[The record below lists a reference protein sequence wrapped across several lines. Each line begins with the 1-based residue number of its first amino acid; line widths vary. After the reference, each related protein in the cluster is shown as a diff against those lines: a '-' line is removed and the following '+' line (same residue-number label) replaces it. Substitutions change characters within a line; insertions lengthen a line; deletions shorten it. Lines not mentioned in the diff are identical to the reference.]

1 MLRNSKGFTLIE
13 MVIVMAVFILVIAIS
28 GDVFRVVLQQSS
40 KVFRS
45 EESNIEGIVGLEI
58 LRHDLQQ
65 AGYGLYTETLS
76 AAYIGEADV
85 APAST
90 YNEADTTRPP
100 RALVAGNNLTGKS
113 DTGSVSGSTFN
124 ILDGSDYLALKALTL
139 GRNAASQKWTYL
151 ENGASGVVP
160 RVWGSGAEN
169 LNSTDYVM
177 LMRRLITQ
185 TGTTLA
191 VVPDASNALY
201 RKYDSTTLNVFKQY
215 SSSAHE
221 YVVYGLDDSQPRMP
235 FNRSDYFVARPS
247 TSVPALCAPNTKIG
261 TLYKTVVNQGNNGH
275 LSYLPLL
282 DCVADMQ
289 VVLGWDLTIGTTA
302 AAGQDGLI
310 DTWSSPDPASCA
322 GSGCSISPGGV
333 ADAMSGPQLL
343 ASALKVVKVYI
354 LAQVGRRDPAYTSPS
369 PIIVGDAAET
379 SITRSYAFTSDMLN
393 YHWKVYRIVVRPKN
407 LVSNQ

>member
-1 MLRNSKGFTLIE
+1 MLRNRKGFTLVE

-28 GDVFRVVLQQSS
+28 GDVFRIVLQQSS

-65 AGYGLYTETLS
+65 AGYGLFTETLS
-76 AAYIGEADV
+76 TAYTGEADV

-100 RALVAGNNLTGKS
+100 RALVAGDNLTSKS

-124 ILDGSDYLALKALTL
+124 ILDGSDYLVLKGLTL

-151 ENGASGVVP
+151 ENGAAGVTP
-160 RVWGSGAEN
+160 RVWGSDAEN
-169 LNSTDYVM
+169 LTSTDYVM
-177 LMRRLITQ
+177 LMRRSITQ
-185 TGTTLA
+185 TGKALA
-191 VVPDASNALY
+191 IVPDASNNFY
-201 RKYDSTTLNVFKQY
+201 RPYNSTTMNVFKQY
-215 SSSAHE
+215 SSSANE
-221 YVVYGLDDSQPRMP
+221 YVIYGLDNSQPRMP

-247 TSVPALCAPNTKIG
+247 TSVPALCAPNIG
-261 TLYKTVVNQGNNGH
+261 TLYKTVVNQGSNGH

-289 VVLGWDLTIGTTA
+289 VVLGWDLTIGNTT

-310 DTWSSPDPASCA
+310 DTWSSPDPLSCA
-322 GSGCSISPGGV
+322 GNGCSISPGGV
-333 ADAMSGPQLL
+333 SDATADPQLL

-354 LAQVGRRDPAYTSPS
+354 LAQVGRKDPGYTSPS
-369 PIIVGDAAET
+369 PITVGDAAEVA
-379 SITRSYAFTSDMLN
+379 ITRSYALATDKLN
-393 YHWKVYRIVVRPKN
+393 YRWKVYRIVVRPKN

>member
-1 MLRNSKGFTLIE
+1 MLRNRKGFTLVE

-28 GDVFRVVLQQSS
+28 GDVFRIVLQQSS

-76 AAYIGEADV
+76 SAYTGEADV

-90 YNEADTTRPP
+90 YNEADTTGPP
-100 RALVAGNNLTGKS
+100 RALVAGDNLISIS
-113 DTGSVSGSTFN
+113 DTTSVSGTTFS
-124 ILDGSDYLALKALTL
+124 IRDGSDYLVLKGLTL

-151 ENGASGVVP
+151 ENGSSGVAP

-169 LNSTDYVM
+169 LSSSDYVM
-177 LMRRLITQ
+177 LMRRSITQ
-185 TGTTLA
+185 TGKTLA
-191 VVPDASNALY
+191 VVPDGSNFY
-201 RKYDSTTLNVFKQY
+201 REYNSSTMTAFKQY
-215 SSSAHE
+215 STNTNE
-221 YVVYGLDDSQPRMP
+221 YVVYGLSSSQPRMP

-247 TSVPALCAPNTKIG
+247 TSVPDLCAPNSG
-261 TLYKTVVNQGNNGH
+261 TLYKTVVNHNGGA

-302 AAGQDGLI
+302 TGQDGMI
-310 DTWSSPDPASCA
+310 DTWSSPSSTITGLPSCA
-322 GSGCSISPGGV
+322 GSATPATV
-333 ADAMSGPQLL
+333 KAAMDDPVLL
-343 ASALKVVKVYI
+343 ASALKIVKVYI
-354 LAQVGRRDPAYTSPS
+354 LAQVGRKDPGYTSPS
-369 PIIVGDAAET
+369 PITVGDTNEL
-379 SITRSYAFTSDMLN
+379 SITRSYALATNKLN